1 MFHLSNDDVFFFFF
15 CNSFFSKDFYTGAS
29 PTTAK
34 ELVDKAFNKHLQIVE
49 ETKKKNQRKEEEM
62 KKKLQQEQEER
73 NKKQKLEEEAAR
85 KQKKKQEE
93 EDKTTIEEIT
103 DEEEKQINEQK
114 SKKQEPK
121 ATSNNPTPTQTTT
134 SNVSSS
140 SSSQPQQRPS
150 DSTSIQPNTNK
161 VTSSG
166 NEKDED
172 EGKLVPNSGNG
183 SSTEH
188 YRWTQ
193 TLGDVEVRIPIPV
206 GTKAKQL
213 NVEIKPSHLKIG
225 LKGKSPIVDADL
237 HQKVKLADCYWNLED
252 EKEIVLFLSKANQM
266 EWWSR
271 LVVGEAEIATRKV
284 QPENSKLEDLDS
296 ETRSTVEKMMFDTRQ
311 KQMGLPS
318 SDELKKQEMLQ
329 KFMQQHPEMDF
340 SKTKIG

>member
-1 MFHLSNDDVFFFFF
+1 MFHLSNDDVFFFF

-134 SNVSSS
+134 SNV

-340 SKTKIG
+340 SKAKIG